1 VESVMLVLPYLNPL
15 FRSPSIKSM
24 ASSGSKGDSALA
36 AAQAE
41 ALDAIRKMQ

>member
-1 VESVMLVLPYLNPL
+1 
-15 FRSPSIKSM
+15 M

-36 AAQAE
+36 EAQAE